1 MCWHR
6 EDNSSPS
13 YTWTLTTT
21 AVAGTTVRYHNPA
34 GARGLVILFDGGG
47 GGSVWFTNM
56 ENRLQVEALVD
67 AGYAVA
73 ALESAGPGGDFDM
86 TANPA
91 TNQDL
96 QNVDGT
102 ISTLGFAGADLYYSG
117 FSSGGAF
124 ATLATLFTPAKALAL
139 FNVRGLADTYTNVA
153 LPPPPTLW
161 VVGRH
166 DRRVPPTDA
175 GLIAN
180 WAAIAASGV
189 DWDFYV
195 NEPAGLLPEAF
206 ERISDPTSSVSATDS
221 ADAVADLQTGAQLD
235 ACSVPIGPASSLDW
249 GVVSPGP
256 TFTAAFQSE
265 AQRQVN
271 ELYGSHVVTSDFRDQ
286 VTDFFLAHP

>member
-6 EDNSSPS
+6 EDNAPPS

-21 AVAGTTVRYHNPA
+21 NIAGTTVRYYSPA
-34 GARGLVILFDGGG
+34 GALGLVMLFDGGG

-73 ALESAGPGGDFDM
+73 ALESAGPSGDFDM

-91 TNQDL
+91 ANQDL

-102 ISTLGFAGADLYYSG
+102 IATLGFTGAALYYLG

-124 ATLATLFTPAKALAL
+124 ASLATVYTPANALAL
-139 FNVRGLADTYTNVA
+139 FSVRGLATTYSNLVP
-153 LPPPPTLW
+153 PPPPTLW

-166 DRRVPPTDA
+166 DARVPPTDA

-206 ERISDPTSSVSATDS
+206 ERISDPNSRVSPADSS
-221 ADAVADLQTGAQLD
+221 DAVADLQTGAQLD
-235 ACSVPIGPASSLDW
+235 ACSVPIGAASTLNW
-249 GVVSPGP
+249 GVVSYGP
-256 TFTAAFQSE
+256 SFTAAFRNE

-271 ELYGSHVVTSDFRDQ
+271 ELYGSHVFTGDFRQ
-286 VTDFFLAHP
+286 HVVDFFLDHP